1 MISPL
6 EKKVLDEVIDIIE
19 QERYA
24 LEEENK
30 RFEGYLP
37 INEAQRDVLS
47 RLMREIQ
54 FRFKYP

>member
-24 LEEENK
+24 LEEENQ

-37 INEAQRDVLS
+37 INEAQRDMLS

-54 FRFKYP
+54 FRFK